1 MATVIRSSVGENRTM
16 STTVYTEDATDIT
29 ADTFAVAVGGW
40 WEPPTVGWQAPEPV
54 IVDPQHVR
62 LVFDIGDTALLDPP
76 RGYYWRWVRA
86 VDISGDLRYIRVPG
100 RIEVR

>member
-1 MATVIRSSVGENRTM
+1 VATVIRSSAGENRTM

-62 LVFDIGDTALLDPP
+62 
-76 RGYYWRWVRA
+76 A